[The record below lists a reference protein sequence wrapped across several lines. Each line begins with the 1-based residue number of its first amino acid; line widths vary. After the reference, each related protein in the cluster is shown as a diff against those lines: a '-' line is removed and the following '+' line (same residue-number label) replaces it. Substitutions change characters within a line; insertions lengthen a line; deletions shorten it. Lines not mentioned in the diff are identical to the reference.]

1 MAESENVRIAY
12 PLDVAWLQRRQK
24 KMRRRLK
31 QSLTTPPLRVAI
43 LGGSTTSEVANYI
56 ELFLLDAGINV
67 DVYQSEYD
75 QFYQESVFDNEV
87 LDAFNPQVI
96 YLHTS
101 SVNIKSWPEA
111 TDSDLQVKEKIT
123 NTVNHF
129 QSVWLALQSKYSAPI
144 IQNNFELPFSRPL
157 GNIDASATVGKT
169 RFTHALN
176 ERFADYAAA
185 NANFILHDLNYLASW
200 IGLER
205 WYNLS
210 LIHI

>member
-24 KMRRRLK
+24 KLRRRLK

-87 LDAFNPQVI
+87 LDAFDPQVI

-101 SVNIKSWPEA
+101 SVN
-111 TDSDLQVKEKIT
+111 
-123 NTVNHF
+123 TVSYKH
-129 QSVWLALQSKYSAPI
+129 LT
-144 IQNNFELPFSRPL
+144 LPTTP
-157 GNIDASATVGKT
+157 VV
-169 RFTHALN
+169 
-176 ERFADYAAA
+176 
-185 NANFILHDLNYLASW
+185 
-200 IGLER
+200 
-205 WYNLS
+205 
-210 LIHI
+210 